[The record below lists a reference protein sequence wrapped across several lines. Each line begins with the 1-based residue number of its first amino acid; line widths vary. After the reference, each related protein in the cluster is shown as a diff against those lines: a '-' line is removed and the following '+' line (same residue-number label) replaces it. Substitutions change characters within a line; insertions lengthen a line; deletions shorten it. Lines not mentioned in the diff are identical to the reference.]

1 MKVNVKLYNVVT
13 EQQPLEVQNI
23 DGRVVEIY
31 NMDEFENVK
40 NEFIR
45 QGRFAVWSS
54 VDGSNYRIFI
64 ESGYYSEFKEL
75 YSEAINKIWVEF
87 WDACEK
93 YSRNSTF
100 KITLPTTG
108 IALAGCLLLSVLP
121 GLKGTDL
128 GSYLSIGLVIVAFV
142 VMMASNSKAKRKI
155 NEENVKSVAL
165 IKEVIGEK
173 RFEQLIEA
181 RKDYTDRYFAALY
194 PEDEVETETEEVE
207 NVETVEAEVVEE
219 VKE

>member
-1 MKVNVKLYNVVT
+1 MKVNVKLYNLVT

-64 ESGYYSEFKEL
+64 ESGYYAEFKEL
-75 YSEAINKIWVEF
+75 YSEAINRIWVEF

-93 YSRNSTF
+93 LSRTSTF

-142 VMMASNSKAKRKI
+142 VMMASNSRAKRKI

-194 PEDEVETETEEVE
+194 PEDEVEAETEEVE

>member
-1 MKVNVKLYNVVT
+1 MKVNVKLYNLVT

-31 NMDEFENVK
+31 RMDDFERVK
-40 NEFIR
+40 DEFIR

-64 ESGYYSEFKEL
+64 ESGYYEEFKEL
-75 YSEAINKIWVEF
+75 YSEAINRIWVEF

-93 YSRNSTF
+93 LSRTSTF

-142 VMMASNSKAKRKI
+142 VMMASNSRAKRKI
-155 NEENVKSVAL
+155 NEENVKSVDL
-165 IKEVIGEK
+165 IKKELGEK
-173 RFEQLIEA
+173 RFEKLIEA

-194 PEDEVETETEEVE
+194 PEDEVEVTEEVE

-219 VKE
+219 

>member
-1 MKVNVKLYNVVT
+1 MKVNGKRYNMVDGH
-13 EQQPLEVQNI
+13 QPLDVQNI
-23 DGRVVEIY
+23 DGRNVEIY
-31 NMDEFENVK
+31 NMNDFAQVK
-40 NEFIR
+40 DEFIR

-54 VDGSNYRIFI
+54 VDGTNYRIFI
-64 ESGYYSEFKEL
+64 EEGYYNEFKEL
-75 YSEAINKIWVEF
+75 YSLEINKIWVEF
-87 WDACEK
+87 WDTCEK
-93 YSRNSTF
+93 LSHNATF
-100 KITLPTTG
+100 KIIIPVT
-108 IALAGCLLLSVLP
+108 IVALMGCILLSIIP
-121 GLKGTDL
+121 GIKGTDL
-128 GSYLSIGLVIVAFV
+128 GSYLSIGLVIVAFI

-165 IKEVIGEK
+165 IKEEIGEK

-194 PEDEVETETEEVE
+194 PEDEVEEETEEVE